1 MSNIGLGLQKNV
13 CLDIINSVL
22 KSRIDYKDFNLA
34 TMSVLDLLLKKNKYL
49 VKLLSGN
56 AIEASRVRQAD
67 EEVRDAFFVRLELYT
82 QLLFKMKMISWR
94 TFSDVPSDN
103 KYNMDELATDTS
115 NHRRK
120 IVGSVTRLGRMFQLT
135 PEGDGRMPFHIT
147 ICLTTNNSGK
157 FTY

>member
-1 MSNIGLGLQKNV
+1 
-13 CLDIINSVL
+13 
-22 KSRIDYKDFNLA
+22 
-34 TMSVLDLLLKKNKYL
+34 
-49 VKLLSGN
+49 
-56 AIEASRVRQAD
+56 
-67 EEVRDAFFVRLELYT
+67 
-82 QLLFKMKMISWR
+82 MISWE

-120 IVGSVTRLGRMFQLT
+120 IVGSATRLGRMFQLT

-147 ICLTTNNSGK
+147 ICLTTNNSGT